1 MVPGQVWAVNLW
13 TRLRDRRYY
22 CHIMASN
29 RLKRQIERLLDEAE
43 QALTD
48 QVRQVVRQRAREVL
62 AFDPDNTNWTPRNV
76 GQAGRYATHI
86 VPPACG

>member
-1 MVPGQVWAVNLW
+1 MGSQLVDTAPRPTL
-13 TRLRDRRYY
+13 LSP
-22 CHIMASN
+22 HHASD
-29 RLKRQIERLLDEAE
+29 RLKRQIERLLDEGE

-76 GQAGRYATHI
+76 GQAGRYATLF